1 MSIMTTADKFR
12 REMDNLLT
20 DEIERLKESISLGF
34 LDNYE
39 QYRHITGKIAGLRA
53 AIDLMKEAE
62 KICNEG

>member
-53 AIDLMKEAE
+53 AIDFMKEAE